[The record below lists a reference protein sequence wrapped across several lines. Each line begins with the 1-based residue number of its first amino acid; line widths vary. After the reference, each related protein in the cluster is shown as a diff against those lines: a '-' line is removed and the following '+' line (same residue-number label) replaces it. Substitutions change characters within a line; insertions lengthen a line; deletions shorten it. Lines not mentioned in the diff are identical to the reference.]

1 MYINI
6 HSQNEEP
13 CFQKINY
20 SEPTIEISAK
30 IKNVVE
36 FAFKYYKDADYI
48 SREEKALVIELYE
61 IYTKQF
67 TNKILDIK
75 KSAVDRF
82 DIKAISLIQ
91 DLIKLL
97 PVENNL
103 LKQCEFVYKFYT
115 LKRAHQKQ
123 ISHKEIQDLFTY
135 NHGVIFK
142 SKNILI
148 IDKDNKLTLVDI
160 KHTDI
165 FQAKYKI
172 IENEVD
178 FF

>member
-6 HSQNEEP
+6 HSQNDEP

-20 SEPTIEISAK
+20 SEPVIEVSAK
-30 IKNVVE
+30 IKNIVE
-36 FAFKYYKDADYI
+36 FAFKYYNNADYI
-48 SREEKALVIELYE
+48 SKEEKTLVIALYE
-61 IYTKQF
+61 NYAKQF
-67 TNKILDIK
+67 TNKVLDIK
-75 KSAVDRF
+75 YSAVQRF

-97 PVENNL
+97 PAEHNF

-123 ISHKEIQDLFTY
+123 IDHGEIRGLFTF
-135 NHGVIFK
+135 NHGVLFK

-148 IDKDNKLTLVDI
+148 IDKDKKLTLVDI
-160 KHTDI
+160 KHSGI
-165 FQAKYKI
+165 FQANYKI
-172 IENEVD
+172 IEEQIE